1 MTLTAGKKPAHLAS
15 RPRPAHVAG
24 RRDFARSLAALLLSA
39 AGTGAAAC
47 GTGGAAKPT
56 ALSPP
61 RPSLIAA
68 GAARFGAPVALYS
81 WFDLPLDDPR
91 SRELSGISWDEATR
105 TLWAVQDE
113 SANIVP
119 LVPDRDLKRW
129 GFGPSITLKM
139 NFPLD
144 LEGIVVTSDGFIV
157 ASELGPR
164 ILEVDRQGRLR
175 KDLALPEHFAK
186 ARTNKSL
193 ESLTM
198 SPDARYLFT
207 TSEEALTCDGER
219 ATAAVGTTL
228 RILRISRASG
238 EYEEHA
244 YATDP
249 TPHAAG
255 DYGVADLAAIAED
268 DLLVLE
274 RGWTRGAGNTAR
286 IYRVSLADARTS
298 CLANPALG
306 TDAPVLEKKLV
317 IDLVKLSAQGLPAA
331 KQQQESALLDNYEGM
346 ALGPRLP
353 DGRATLLLI
362 SDDNG
367 RSDQYARILVLALG

>member
-1 MTLTAGKKPAHLAS
+1 MVRLAGKKRADGTI
-15 RPRPAHVAG
+15 G
-24 RRDFARSLAALLLSA
+24 RRELVRCLA
-39 AGTGAAAC
+39 AGTVGLLTAC
-47 GTGGAAKPT
+47 GPSGTAVTANGTGPVT
-56 ALSPP
+56 P
-61 RPSLIAA
+61 RR
-68 GAARFGAPVALYS
+68 GAARKPFGGPIELHS
-81 WFDLPLDDPR
+81 WFDLPDDPR
-91 SRELSGISWDEATR
+91 SRELSGIAWDEATG

-119 LVPDRDLKRW
+119 IVPDHDLRTW
-129 GFGPSITLKM
+129 GFGPVIALKTS
-139 NFPLD
+139 FPLD
-144 LEGIVVTSDGFIV
+144 LEGIAIVPDGFII
-157 ASELGPR
+157 ASEKGPR
-164 ILEVDRQGRLR
+164 VLEVDRQGKLR
-175 KDLALPEHFAK
+175 RDIPLPAHYAK
-186 ARTNKSL
+186 ARDNKSL

-207 TSEEALTCDGER
+207 TSEVALTCDGEG

-249 TPHAAG
+249 MPHAAG
-255 DYGVADLAAIAED
+255 DYGVADLAALTAD

-286 IYRVSLADARTS
+286 IYRVSLADARAS

-306 TDAPVLEKKLV
+306 TGAAVLEKKLV
-317 IDLVKLSAQGLPAA
+317 VDLVTLPAQGLPAA
-331 KQQQESALLDNYEGM
+331 KQHQESALLDNYEGM

-353 DGRATLLLI
+353 DGRATILLI

-367 RSDQYARILVLALG
+367 RSDQYARILVLAVT